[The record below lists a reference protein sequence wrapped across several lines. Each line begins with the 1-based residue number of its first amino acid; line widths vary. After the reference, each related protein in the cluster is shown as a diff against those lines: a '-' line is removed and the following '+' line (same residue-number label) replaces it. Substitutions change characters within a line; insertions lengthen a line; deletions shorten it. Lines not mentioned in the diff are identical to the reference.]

1 MVRKKITIEDI
12 KKMPEADLL
21 VNHVVDRRRKG
32 LYSLILVHGLPGT
45 GKSSQCFRLKELIQK
60 EFPNMSLK
68 FNIVEK
74 LHELASFT
82 QESKEDELCI
92 CIIEELSTLFPAR
105 RAMATDNVDVLK
117 ILDTCRKKKII
128 ILANAPIWTSIDSHI
143 RMMGNVY
150 IETIKV
156 YKGEGVVI
164 SRFYRLQTNP
174 QSGKTYTHSF
184 LRNRKEVTRLYTLM
198 PDLNVWNEYEKK
210 KDKFM
215 DALYTKIKARAIKR
229 EEKENKELGLT
240 PKDTRVQVRP
250 LTRKELEAHELVN
263 IQGLTQTQAA
273 RKLGISVMAV
283 HGRLKNLY
291 KKTSIMPTN
300 AELKVY
306 QSARAVN

>member
-240 PKDTRVQVRP
+240 PKPMYIQKQY
-250 LTRKELEAHELVN
+250 LTKKEMQAHELININKLSQTEAAKQLGVSVACVCNRIKSVNSKMGIIPESRYVN
-263 IQGLTQTQAA
+263 IKDT
-273 RKLGISVMAV
+273 
-283 HGRLKNLY
+283 
-291 KKTSIMPTN
+291 
-300 AELKVY
+300 
-306 QSARAVN
+306 RAQ